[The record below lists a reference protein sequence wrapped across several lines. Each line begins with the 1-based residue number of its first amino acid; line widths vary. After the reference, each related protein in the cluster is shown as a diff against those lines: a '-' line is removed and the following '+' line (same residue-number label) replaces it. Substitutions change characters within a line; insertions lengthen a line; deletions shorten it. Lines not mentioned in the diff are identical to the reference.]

1 MNTYIGDRDVEEIS
15 IKKIGD
21 RDIGL
26 INGIETIYCNEF
38 NSFPRDKVFLT
49 VVDDTIAG
57 WIHINIPD
65 NPLHSGFVFVYV
77 LPDYRRR
84 GIGTAVYR
92 IAEKQFLEVGCNW
105 WSSYPES
112 DVADKFALSVG
123 FDYTNTNSTL
133 VHNGEIVPIS
143 NEGIRVCR
151 TDDYKAFDS
160 IWSNEYAAMHKR
172 LGLPYEAR
180 ENTEDEERENYNAFC
195 ENLNNNFVLEV
206 GGSIVGMGSLF
217 DDNSGI
223 GALAVDKACS
233 GKGYGTRLAAFLT
246 NECIKRGVKTPLH
259 YCETNNDDAMH
270 IYKKIGYIEQKR
282 ESVAFHK

>member
-1 MNTYIGDRDVEEIS
+1 MEEIS
-15 IKKIGD
+15 IRKFND
-21 RDIGL
+21 SDID
-26 INGIETIYCNEF
+26 IVSRIEPIYYDEF
-38 NSFPRDKVFLT
+38 NSFSRDKVFLT
-49 VVDDTIAG
+49 VVDDDIVG
-57 WIHINIPD
+57 WIHINIPESS
-65 NPLHSGFVFVYV
+65 LYSGFVFVYV
-77 LPDYRRR
+77 MPDYRRR

-92 IAEKQFLEVGCNW
+92 IAEKQFLEAGCNW

-112 DVADKFALSVG
+112 DEADRFALSIG

-143 NEGIRVCR
+143 NEGIRICCAS
-151 TDDYKAFDS
+151 DYKAFDS
-160 IWSNEYAAMHKR
+160 IWSKEYAEMHRR
-172 LGLPYEAR
+172 LGLPYEVR

-206 GGSIVGMGSLF
+206 DGKIIGMGSLF

-223 GALAVDKACS
+223 GALAVDRAHS

-246 NECIKRGVKTPLH
+246 NECIERGIKTPLH
-259 YCETNNDDAMH
+259 YCETKNEDAMR